1 MRENKVYPQFSL
13 LGKLTDG
20 GESATPVPHD
30 SSTLVRFPGKIDP
43 WRIVETTVGR
53 QTVIN

>member
-30 SSTLVRFPGKIDP
+30 SSTLVRFPGKANP
-43 WRIVETTVGR
+43 WRIVETRAPNGY
-53 QTVIN
+53 